1 MEVEIMKLT
10 EIREYKGK
18 IRLITGLH
26 IGAGDI
32 EMHIGGTDNPVIKHP
47 FTFEPY
53 IPGSSLKGK
62 VRSLLELKAGVASF
76 TGGKPLSIKHLKD
89 IKDES
94 VKKEGKFIIKLFGT
108 SGAEEKEISEYGPT
122 RVSFSDCMI
131 TDDTRKKAASG
142 EIVLTEIKPENSIN
156 RITGTAENPR
166 FTERVPA
173 GVEFSFK
180 ITLKIFDIDSNPDEL
195 EKMLLTGLKL
205 VEYDALGGN
214 GSRGYGRVT
223 FDFDDKTINDKFSK
237 ILPFSRS

>member
-1 MEVEIMKLT
+1 MQLK

-18 IRLITGLH
+18 IILITGLH

-62 VRSLLELKAGVASF
+62 VRSLLELKAGVVGV
-76 TGGKPLSIKHLKD
+76 TKGKPLSIHQLKD
-89 IKDES
+89 IKEEKI
-94 VKKEGKFIIKLFGT
+94 KKEGERIIKLFGT
-108 SGAEEKEISEYGPT
+108 SGAEEEEIKKYGPT
-122 RVSFSDCMI
+122 RLSFSDCMI
-131 TDDTRKKAASG
+131 TDDTRKKVAAG

-180 ITLKIFDIDSNPDEL
+180 ITLKIFDIDEKPEEL
-195 EKMLLTGLKL
+195 ENMLLTGLKL

-214 GSRGYGRVT
+214 GSRGYGRVKFE
-223 FDFDDKTINDKFSK
+223 FDSDDINKKFRE
-237 ILPFSRS
+237 ILPFTKN